1 MASKSKRAKMAPKEN
16 LQRKFMLWA
25 IAVLVIKLAI
35 IFRIQGM
42 NAGSRDRIYF
52 VDGAW
57 LGADGENYLMGYF
70 ALIRDGL
77 FSAESILNYWPAGYP
92 LFIFLLSF
100 LGKSWALTTLSI
112 VQSLI
117 FSYAVYIFA
126 TQLSKT
132 KLKKYSFL
140 VFVLIILNPTLS
152 LSSIVIGYESLTAS
166 GILISTALI
175 IKDLIEKDDKKFT
188 KLLLTN
194 SLIVSFLSFVQPRLI
209 ISGVSTL
216 ILWIYLRKG
225 IKRGIVSLIVS
236 FLVLAI
242 FPASLI
248 IRNHQALGLTSIS
261 TNLGVTMN
269 LGAGDRATGGYVGS
283 SSKAGVPCETT
294 GNSVQQDNQRVKCV
308 LNWYLKNPTKSVE
321 LFYNK
326 SIYFWSPWD
335 GPLANGTMARNPW
348 LTISPIRDIGQ
359 SSVEGNQ
366 LVNGGIG
373 KLISWLWFLGG
384 LGFLIYGSVI
394 LWNRGSI
401 ERLLASLGLIVILVN
416 WAISLMTIGDHRFR
430 IPVMGLSLFL
440 QAIGL
445 KTLLR
450 GGKPVMVDGP
460 TLR

>member
-1 MASKSKRAKMAPKEN
+1 M
-16 LQRKFMLWA
+16 
-25 IAVLVIKLAI
+25 
-35 IFRIQGM
+35 
-42 NAGSRDRIYF
+42 
-52 VDGAW
+52 
-57 LGADGENYLMGYF
+57 
-70 ALIRDGL
+70 
-77 FSAESILNYWPAGYP
+77 
-92 LFIFLLSF
+92 
-100 LGKSWALTTLSI
+100 
-112 VQSLI
+112 
-117 FSYAVYIFA
+117 
-126 TQLSKT
+126 
-132 KLKKYSFL
+132 
-140 VFVLIILNPTLS
+140 
-152 LSSIVIGYESLTAS
+152 
-166 GILISTALI
+166 
-175 IKDLIEKDDKKFT
+175 
-188 KLLLTN
+188 
-194 SLIVSFLSFVQPRLI
+194 
-209 ISGVSTL
+209 
-216 ILWIYLRKG
+216 
-225 IKRGIVSLIVS
+225 
-236 FLVLAI
+236 
-242 FPASLI
+242 
-248 IRNHQALGLTSIS
+248 H
-261 TNLGVTMN
+261 
-269 LGAGDRATGGYVGS
+269 
-283 SSKAGVPCETT
+283 
-294 GNSVQQDNQRVKCV
+294 
-308 LNWYLKNPTKSVE
+308 LKNPTKSVE